1 MNLEAL
7 RFLSYYRI
15 RKSRALA
22 VTPPLPTHLEQRHH
36 GRRHEEGSRRL
47 LRHLPHPEVHR
58 RHGE

>member
-22 VTPPLPTHLEQRHH
+22 VTPPPLEESQH
-36 GRRHEEGSRRL
+36 GRQHEEGRL
-47 LRHLPHPEVHR
+47 LRRHLARHEVHR

>member
-22 VTPPLPTHLEQRHH
+22 VTPPSNPQN
-36 GRRHEEGSRRL
+36 GCRHEEGLHLHLDHLHLARR
-47 LRHLPHPEVHR
+47 PEVPR
-58 RHGE
+58 RQHGE

>member
-22 VTPPLPTHLEQRHH
+22 VTPPPLFERQH
-36 GRRHEEGSRRL
+36 GRRHEECRL
-47 LRHLPHPEVHR
+47 LLLPLHRIHTEVRRR
-58 RHGE
+58 RHGK

>member
-22 VTPPLPTHLEQRHH
+22 VTPPSNTQY
-36 GRRHEEGSRRL
+36 GCRHEEGL
-47 LRHLPHPEVHR
+47 LRHLHLARRPEVHR
-58 RHGE
+58 RWQHGE

>member
-22 VTPPLPTHLEQRHH
+22 VTPPSHPQY
-36 GRRHEEGSRRL
+36 GCRHEEGHHLHLNHLHLARR
-47 LRHLPHPEVHR
+47 PEDHR
-58 RHGE
+58 RQHGQ